1 MKGYYNQEQSGT
13 GLEVPTGRLC
23 IYAENLPEFKELI
36 QQAKHEA
43 DQLKKTIDRLQNF
56 ELHIDFSSHATSSE
70 S

>member
-1 MKGYYNQEQSGT
+1 MKGYYNQEQSGK

-23 IYAENLPEFKELI
+23 IDVENLPEFKELI

-43 DQLKKTIDRLQNF
+43 DQLKKIIDRLQNF
-56 ELHIDFSSHATSSE
+56 ELHIDFSSVPTSSE